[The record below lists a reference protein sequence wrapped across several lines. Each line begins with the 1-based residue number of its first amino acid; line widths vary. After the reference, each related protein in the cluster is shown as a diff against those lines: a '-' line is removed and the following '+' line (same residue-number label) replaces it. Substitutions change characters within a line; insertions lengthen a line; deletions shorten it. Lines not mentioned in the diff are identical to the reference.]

1 MSGDPDGDDPTYA
14 TPQITA
20 VQLIGEMPQIYWVA
34 GYSKGFLLTIV
45 SWKRVHQDPLVFAAA
60 DSEGMLWRFSNAVS
74 DKLAAQ
80 LAPARGDKFLS
91 REFVLATMT

>member
-1 MSGDPDGDDPTYA
+1 MTSDPDGDDPTYT

-20 VQLIGEMPQIYWVA
+20 VQLIGGMPQIYWVA
-34 GYSKGFLLTIV
+34 GYSKGFLLTIA
-45 SWKRVHQDPLVFAAA
+45 SWKQVYADPLVFAAA
-60 DSEGMLWRFSNAVS
+60 DSEGMLWRFSNALS

-80 LAPARGDKFLS
+80 LAPARGDEFLS